1 MGKYR
6 IIDFLEKKNELN
18 YGLDIR
24 RIWILLI
31 GWRKSLKLKL
41 ITYLFIK
48 NWYYFSFLELFK
60 NIEFII

>member
-31 GWRKSLKLKL
+31 G
-41 ITYLFIK
+41 
-48 NWYYFSFLELFK
+48 
-60 NIEFII
+60 